1 MPNFIAI
8 LFVLVTAFWLASP
21 IEVYANEH
29 LSGRNGD
36 DSSGP
41 EPGLGATPPSPP
53 GLSFPPAT
61 NDTVVEALEAA
72 AKFCQPLLPK
82 AYLVDCVSV
91 RLGDLAKQLEGQK
104 GFEEVQEILE
114 SASRQLNQIARDNQ
128 STTLQPAAFTTRGQS
143 PQRTTR
149 RLIPVDEAKQH
160 VAIDQAIAVIEEAQ
174 TLLLRSA
181 GDPAN
186 RSIEFQRI
194 SAALGS
200 NKVLLRS
207 A

>member
-1 MPNFIAI
+1 MPKLSTIFFILIA
-8 LFVLVTAFWLASP
+8 AFWLANP
-21 IEVYANEH
+21 VAVYADSNFT
-29 LSGRNGD
+29 NGD
-36 DSSGP
+36 DDDDGP
-41 EPGLGATPPSPP
+41 
-53 GLSFPPAT
+53 FPPAT
-61 NDTVVEALEAA
+61 NDSVVEALEAA
-72 AKFCQPLLPK
+72 VKFCKPLLPK
-82 AYLVDCVSV
+82 AFLVDCVSE
-91 RLGDLAKQLEGQK
+91 RLSDLANQLEGQK
-104 GFEEVQEILE
+104 EFEEVQAILE
-114 SASRQLNQIARDNQ
+114 SAARKLNQIARDNQ
-128 STTLQPAAFTTRGQS
+128 SSTRQPAAFVTPG
-143 PQRTTR
+143 PAPVRTTR

-160 VAIDQAIAVIEEAQ
+160 VAVDQAIAVIEEAQ

>member
-1 MPNFIAI
+1 MHIFRLAF
-8 LFVLVTAFWLASP
+8 LVLLTGYWLANP
-21 IEVYANEH
+21 IPGYA
-29 LSGRNGD
+29 SGHSRGSVSD
-36 DSSGP
+36 
-41 EPGLGATPPSPP
+41 PGIGVTPPSSG

-61 NDTVVEALEAA
+61 NDSVVDALDAA
-72 AKFCQPLLPK
+72 AKYCQSLLPK
-82 AYLVDCVSV
+82 AYLIDCISE
-91 RLGDLAKQLEGQK
+91 RLGKLASQLEGQK
-104 GFEEVQEILE
+104 EFEEVQTILE

-128 STTLQPAAFTTRGQS
+128 SSTLQPAAFTAPGQS
-143 PQRTTR
+143 RARTSR

-160 VAIDQAIAVIEEAQ
+160 VAINQAIAVIEEAQ
-174 TLLLRSA
+174 TLLLRST